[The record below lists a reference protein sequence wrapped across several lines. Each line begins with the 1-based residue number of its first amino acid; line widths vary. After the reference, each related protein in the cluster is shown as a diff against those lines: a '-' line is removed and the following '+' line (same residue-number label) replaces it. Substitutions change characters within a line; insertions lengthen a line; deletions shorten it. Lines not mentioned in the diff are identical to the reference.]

1 MLRICFPMDK
11 HIKKIYYIT
20 MAESE
25 EGRERKRNAPLAV
38 YQCGCRPPFME
49 SSAALRRKCA
59 ADSELQ
65 LYFSLLP
72 GSFIKD
78 MEKPRK
84 KKKWM
89 QKLMTA
95 ITFIRE
101 SMDCKPEDIIFS
113 DRLFPVSGGKCELPE
128 ELFAAYLYDSRERY
142 SFKHMNITLPADCGL
157 LTAES
162 VIRLLNPYLSQIN
175 TVTFAGEET
184 ESTWMVEDY
193 LYEEYGITA
202 AYKRRPE
209 KDTVWLDFDNK
220 ETEYLI
226 SYAFENG
233 IYRISRSEVLKFLDT
248 TVKSGYNTKVN

>member
-1 MLRICFPMDK
+1 MQCICFPMDK

-20 MAESE
+20 IAESE
-25 EGRERKRNAPLAV
+25 EGRERKRNVPLAV
-38 YQCGCRPPFME
+38 YQCGFGLPFME
-49 SSAALRRKCA
+49 GSAALRRKCA
-59 ADSELQ
+59 ADSKLQ
-65 LYFSLLP
+65 IYFSLLP
-72 GSFIKD
+72 GRVIKD
-78 MEKPRK
+78 MEKARK

-89 QKLMTA
+89 QKLTA
-95 ITFIRE
+95 AFTFIQE

-113 DRLFPVSGGKCELPE
+113 DRLFSVFGGKCELPE

-142 SFKHMNITLPADCGL
+142 SFKHMNITLSADCGL

-175 TVTFAGEET
+175 TVTFTGEET
-184 ESTWMVEDY
+184 ESTWTVEDY

-202 AYKRRPE
+202 AYKKRPE

-220 ETEYLI
+220 EAKHLI

-233 IYRISRSEVLKFLDT
+233 IYRISRSEILKFLDT